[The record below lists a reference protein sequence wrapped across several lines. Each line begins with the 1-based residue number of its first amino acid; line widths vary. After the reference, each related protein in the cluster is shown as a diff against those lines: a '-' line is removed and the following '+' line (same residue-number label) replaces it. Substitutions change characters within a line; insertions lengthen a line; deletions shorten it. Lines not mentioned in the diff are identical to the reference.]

1 MSRSLILCAVLL
13 AASARAETE
22 PRCGRDDFGNTVCMD
37 KDGVLSIAPR
47 SAAKDRNK
55 GGAASAV
62 AADGSDSEDEELKE
76 RPRCSVDPFGNT
88 VCR

>member
-1 MSRSLILCAVLL
+1 MNRYFILCAVLW
-13 AASARAETE
+13 AASVQAQTE
-22 PRCGRDDFGNTVCMD
+22 PRCGRDAFGNTVCMD

-55 GGAASAV
+55 EGAASAV
-62 AADGSDSEDEELKE
+62 AADGTDSEVEEQE
-76 RPRCSVDPFGNT
+76 ARPRCVVDPFGNT

>member
-22 PRCGRDDFGNTVCMD
+22 PRCGWDAFGNKVCMD

-55 GGAASAV
+55 EDAASAV
-62 AADGSDSEDEELKE
+62 APDGTDSEDEGQET
-76 RPRCSVDPFGNT
+76 RPRCVVDPFGNT

>member
-1 MSRSLILCAVLL
+1 MNRSFILCAVLL
-13 AASARAETE
+13 AAPAQAETE
-22 PRCGRDDFGNTVCMD
+22 PRCGRDAFGNTVCMD

-47 SAAKDRNK
+47 SAAKDRSK
-55 GGAASAV
+55 EGAASAV
-62 AADGSDSEDEELKE
+62 AADGTGGEDVEQEE